1 MLTRSM
7 YLAAGWFAISL
18 FATLAGG
25 HRLRKINPVLSLGW
39 LTIVLFIG
47 DLWALLT
54 FGIPREIL
62 IMTGIALIF
71 GTIWIYLL
79 PSWNAFGQVTWAMTV
94 LATLLFII
102 YSFMVTAFTPLNTI
116 SFVIALDF
124 FLIEALAL
132 VMALTHAYESLEL
145 FCRARW
151 QRQMKSIPP
160 VPGYTP
166 MVSLHVPAY
175 NEPPEVV
182 ESTLNS
188 LARLDY
194 PNYEVLV
201 VDNNTPGEENWTKIR
216 NLCLRLGPKFR
227 FVHLDRWP
235 GYKSG
240 ALNFALAHT
249 APEAE
254 IVGSIDA
261 DYIVQSNF
269 LRELVPAFA
278 DPKIGFV
285 QAPQDYRDYE
295 RDAFAESTYHGY
307 KYFFEVSMPVR
318 NEHNAIIFC
327 GTMGLIRKTALQQI
341 GGWDEWCITEDA
353 EASLRI
359 LKLGYQSLY
368 LKRSFGRGLMPYT
381 FEGLKKQR
389 FRWCFG
395 GIQILKKH
403 WGALMPWARSLD
415 PQNHLTGAQRYFYLV
430 GGLQWF
436 TDVMNLLFGVFLTL
450 GAIASIFYGVF
461 SVRPLTGPLLIMP
474 AIFLFLHLW
483 RFLWVLRHSLHLP
496 PRIALRSMYS
506 FFSLGWAV
514 TLACIQGLIRKK
526 GVFLRTP
533 KSKGQSRMWQALRV
547 TQWETLIGLLFL
559 GSGAAAF
566 IVRPELN
573 TLWLGMLL
581 AWQASLFLAAPYYS
595 LLSVREVPSPAVRQP
610 IIDRGLAVGEN
621 SAAKW
626 AWATV
631 LVIVAV
637 AWIAFQI
644 PLPSQPPSYAQFQPP
659 DVPPRLLI
667 GVGPFPTAEPTG
679 ILPTPT
685 PPTPL
690 STVVETITPLL
701 TVSAL
706 PSATSTPISTLT
718 PTIVSSPTVINS
730 PTVAPTSIPQ
740 CTDTPVPS
748 ETPVGTLP
756 PPTPLAPGAPT
767 STPAC

>member
-18 FATLAGG
+18 LATLAGG
-25 HRLRKINPVLSLGW
+25 HRFRKAHPVLGLGW
-39 LTIVLFIG
+39 LAVVLLLG
-47 DLWALLT
+47 DVWALLT
-54 FGIPREIL
+54 FGIPREIM
-62 IMTGIALIF
+62 IITGVAFIF
-71 GTIWIYLL
+71 GAVWVILL
-79 PSWNAFGQVTWAMTV
+79 PNWNAFGQVTWGMTV
-94 LATLLFII
+94 LATLLFIT
-102 YSFMVTAFTPLNTI
+102 YSFMVTAFTPLNTL

-132 VMALTHAYESLEL
+132 LMALTHAYESLDL
-145 FCRARW
+145 FCRVNWR
-151 QRQMKSIPP
+151 RQIKNINP
-160 VPGYTP
+160 VPGYAP

-182 ESTLNS
+182 AATLNS

-201 VDNNTPGEENWTKIR
+201 VDNNTPGAENWTRIR
-216 NLCLRLGPKFR
+216 NLCLALGSKFR

-254 IVGSIDA
+254 IIGSIDA
-261 DYIVQSNF
+261 DYVVEPNF

-278 DPKIGFV
+278 NPEIGFV
-285 QAPQDYRDYE
+285 QAPQDYRDHE
-295 RDAFAESTYHGY
+295 RDPFAQSTYHGY

-318 NEHNAIIFC
+318 NEQNAIIFC
-327 GTMGLIRKTALQQI
+327 GTMGLIRKSALQEI

-368 LKRSFGRGLMPYT
+368 IKRSFGRGLMPYT

-403 WGALMPWARSLD
+403 WSALMPWARSLD
-415 PQNHLTGAQRYFYLV
+415 PQNHLTASQRYFYLV

-436 TDVMNLLFGVFLTL
+436 TDVMNLVFGVFLTL

-483 RFLWVLRHSLHLP
+483 RFLWVLRRALNLS
-496 PRIALRSMYS
+496 PRIALRSMYN

-514 TLACIQGLIRKK
+514 TLACIQGLIHKK

-533 KSKGQSRMWQALRV
+533 KSRGHSRIWSALRV
-547 TQWETLIGLLFL
+547 TQWESLIGLLFL

-566 IVRPELN
+566 IARPELK
-573 TLWLGMLL
+573 TLWLGLLL

-595 LLSVREVPSPAVRQP
+595 LLSVRVVPAQGTRQ
-610 IIDRGLAVGEN
+610 IDLDRGRGVAEN
-621 SAAKW
+621 SAAKF
-626 AWATV
+626 AWAAL
-631 LVIVAV
+631 LVIMAV
-637 AWIAFQI
+637 VWVAFQI
-644 PLPSQPPSYAQFQPP
+644 PLPSQSPGYAQYQPP
-659 DVPPRLLI
+659 EVPPRLLI
-667 GVGPFPTAEPTG
+667 GIGSTPTAPPTG
-679 ILPTPT
+679 IIPTQTPT
-685 PPTPL
+685 STPGTPL
-690 STVVETITPLL
+690 ATTSGTSSVTPTIESSSTI
-701 TVSAL
+701 A
-706 PSATSTPISTLT
+706 PSSISQCTSTPI
-718 PTIVSSPTVINS
+718 
-730 PTVAPTSIPQ
+730 
-740 CTDTPVPS
+740 PS
-748 ETPVGTLP
+748 ETPLGTPVLLTPLP
-756 PPTPLAPGAPT
+756 PGIPTT
-767 STPAC
+767 TPIC

>member
-1 MLTRSM
+1 MLTRFM

-18 FATLAGG
+18 LATLAGG
-25 HRLRKINPVLSLGW
+25 HRLRKINPILSVGW
-39 LTIVLFIG
+39 LTVVLVLG

-62 IMTGIALIF
+62 IMTGIAFIF
-71 GTIWIYLL
+71 GVIWIYLL
-79 PSWNAFGQVTWAMTV
+79 PNWNAFGQVTWGMTV
-94 LATLLFII
+94 LATLLFVI

-151 QRQMKSIPP
+151 QRLVNSIPS

-216 NLCLRLGPKFR
+216 NLCLALGPKFR

-261 DYIVQSNF
+261 DYVVQPNF
-269 LRELVPAFA
+269 LRELVPGFA

-285 QAPQDYRDYE
+285 QAPQDYRDHD

-368 LKRSFGRGLMPYT
+368 IKRSFGRGLMPYT

-403 WGALMPWARSLD
+403 WTALMPWARSLD
-415 PQNHLTGAQRYFYLV
+415 PQNHLTAAQRYFYLV

-483 RFLWVLRHSLHLP
+483 RFLWVLRHALHLP
-496 PRIALRSMYS
+496 PRTALRSMYS

-547 TQWETLIGLLFL
+547 TQWESLIGLLFL

-573 TLWLGMLL
+573 TLWLGLLL

-595 LLSVREVPSPAVRQP
+595 LLSVQEVPSSGVRQP
-610 IIDRGLAVGEN
+610 SLDRGLAVGEN

-637 AWIAFQI
+637 AWVAFQI
-644 PLPSQPPSYAQFQPP
+644 PLPSQPPNYAQFQPP
-659 DVPPRLLI
+659 DVPPGLLLGI
-667 GVGPFPTAEPTG
+667 GPTTAVQPTSSIPIPTTTGTLGPGE
-679 ILPTPT
+679 TPT
-685 PPTPL
+685 PLPTGVTP
-690 STVVETITPLL
+690 SITPTLL
-701 TVSAL
+701 
-706 PSATSTPISTLT
+706 PTSTIA
-718 PTIVSSPTVINS
+718 SSPTVALS
-730 PTVAPTSIPQ
+730 PISQ

-748 ETPVGTLP
+748 ETPIGTP
-756 PPTPLAPGAPT
+756 PPATPLAPGVPT
-767 STPAC
+767 STPTC